1 MNLFQIPAKICL
13 RCGAYCV
20 HTFTFFQSSF
30 LLFLNQEPTFRC
42 LLEVVR
48 FRFSLF
54 CVSPIH
60 NSFTNFAVFV
70 DTIPCSA
77 CLCVFRELSL
87 SASILQLSH
96 FTFLSWLLFMWRLRK
111 ALVLVTELH
120 TMHLNSVLCFLL
132 TCELISFPCFPVYSH
147 REHFTLGII
156 MASGPFGLVFLGLG
170 FVWRGGRLIPWSC
183 RSTGAG
189 AGGVM
194 PRAKSRG
201 VVGSGTPISSVF
213 PASFFLIRASKSIFN
228 RKYFQLILNM
238 RGDRY
243 QNVSVP
249 KRKMRKD

>member
-1 MNLFQIPAKICL
+1 
-13 RCGAYCV
+13 
-20 HTFTFFQSSF
+20 
-30 LLFLNQEPTFRC
+30 
-42 LLEVVR
+42 
-48 FRFSLF
+48 
-54 CVSPIH
+54 
-60 NSFTNFAVFV
+60 
-70 DTIPCSA
+70 
-77 CLCVFRELSL
+77 
-87 SASILQLSH
+87 
-96 FTFLSWLLFMWRLRK
+96 MWRLRK
-111 ALVLVTELH
+111 ALVLVTKLH
-120 TMHLNSVLCFLL
+120 TLHLNSVLCFLS
-132 TCELISFPCFPVYSH
+132 TCESISFPCFPVKSH
-147 REHFTLGII
+147 REHFTLGLI

-201 VVGSGTPISSVF
+201 VAGSGTPISSVF

>member
-1 MNLFQIPAKICL
+1 MISRPGSTTSMPWNWVKI
-13 RCGAYCV
+13 GWKKKP
-20 HTFTFFQSSF
+20 QSSR
-30 LLFLNQEPTFRC
+30 LCLKISTRKLFLNVWRISWKLKKQ
-42 LLEVVR
+42 
-48 FRFSLF
+48 F
-54 CVSPIH
+54 CPRPH
-60 NSFTNFAVFV
+60 CWF
-70 DTIPCSA
+70 
-77 CLCVFRELSL
+77 
-87 SASILQLSH
+87 SH

-111 ALVLVTELH
+111 ALVLVTKLH
-120 TMHLNSVLCFLL
+120 TLHLNSVLCFLS
-132 TCELISFPCFPVYSH
+132 TCESISFPCFPVKSH
-147 REHFTLGII
+147 REHFTLGLI

-201 VVGSGTPISSVF
+201 VAGSLPGSGTPISSLF
-213 PASFFLIRASKSIFN
+213 PPSFFLIRASKSIFD

-249 KRKMRKD
+249 KRKMRKDWQEVQ